1 MKSALKKVSLILAI
15 CFVAFHLYTAAF
27 GTMPGIAQKSIH
39 LGFLLVIFYINAMV
53 DSEKRWEQI
62 FLGIMALFALGGCAY
77 ITILDENL
85 QLRAGIVYASDILFA
100 ILLIIAIFEACRRK
114 MGNPL
119 VIITLVFVAYAF
131 LGKYIPGFLNQPGM
145 TLKKFTSLVYL
156 TTDGIFGSPLYAS
169 ASYVVLFVLLGAIM
183 SVSGIGDYMTNLA
196 TSLFG
201 HMRGGPA
208 KVAVVASGFF
218 GSISGSPTANVIGT
232 GTFTIPMMKKNGFEP
247 EFAAAV
253 EATASTGGA
262 IMPPIMGSTAFIM
275 AEMLGIPYTAVAK
288 AALIPAILYFL
299 AVLFGVDIY
308 AAKHGLK
315 GIPRSQL
322 PKVRSMLKQIY
333 MLAPLIFLIF
343 CMAVFN
349 MTIVRSGLLTIIVTL
364 VLVEI
369 NPKTRMTKE
378 QWLQIPVQ
386 TVKSA
391 VSVGIACAM
400 AGIISGVIM
409 GSGLG
414 YRISSILTSVA
425 GTSMLLLLVL
435 TMVVSLIMGMGVPTT
450 AAYLVLASL
459 VAPTMIQLGIPP
471 LAAHM
476 FIFYF
481 GCISSIT
488 PPVALAAY
496 AGAGLAGCD
505 PNKTGYKAF
514 RLAFCS
520 FLMPYLFVYNPVL
533 LMEGGVLDILWSLV
547 TALIGAYLLASGFEG
562 FFFRWSLKWFE
573 RPLMILGAVM
583 LIVPGMTLSCYNAG
597 GEFEGLPAEQ
607 IMHVAT
613 HSGTGATVH
622 VITSAKS
629 DINSIPDLAG
639 TKFGVTAGMMAGYLD
654 DVLWAYDMTTD
665 DLGSVVNLSL
675 SDLCTALQD
684 GNIDAFL
691 YATPAPGTNFTDLAM
706 SFGIKVVDIG
716 QEAVD
721 KLMAEKPWYHT
732 VVIPAGTYDGCDED
746 ITTFA
751 QYTALCA
758 RADVPEET
766 VYNLVKTMMENAD
779 ALEAVHK
786 NAAGTCPER
795 GIEGALIPMHP
806 GAERY
811 YKEVGV
817 LD

>member
-496 AGAGLAGCD
+496 AGAGLARCD

-583 LIVPGMTLSCYNAG
+583 LIVPGM
-597 GEFEGLPAEQ
+597 
-607 IMHVAT
+607 V
-613 HSGTGATVH
+613 
-622 VITSAKS
+622 
-629 DINSIPDLAG
+629 
-639 TKFGVTAGMMAGYLD
+639 
-654 DVLWAYDMTTD
+654 
-665 DLGSVVNLSL
+665 
-675 SDLCTALQD
+675 
-684 GNIDAFL
+684 
-691 YATPAPGTNFTDLAM
+691 TDLV
-706 SFGIKVVDIG
+706 GIAIIVV
-716 QEAVD
+716 EFVTEFMF
-721 KLMAEKPWYHT
+721 KRSEKFVPVT
-732 VVIPAGTYDGCDED
+732 VSQS
-746 ITTFA
+746 TT
-751 QYTALCA
+751 
-758 RADVPEET
+758 
-766 VYNLVKTMMENAD
+766 
-779 ALEAVHK
+779 
-786 NAAGTCPER
+786 
-795 GIEGALIPMHP
+795 
-806 GAERY
+806 
-811 YKEVGV
+811 
-817 LD
+817 

>member
-253 EATASTGGA
+253 EATASGGA

-583 LIVPGMTLSCYNAG
+583 LIVPGM
-597 GEFEGLPAEQ
+597 
-607 IMHVAT
+607 V
-613 HSGTGATVH
+613 
-622 VITSAKS
+622 
-629 DINSIPDLAG
+629 
-639 TKFGVTAGMMAGYLD
+639 
-654 DVLWAYDMTTD
+654 
-665 DLGSVVNLSL
+665 
-675 SDLCTALQD
+675 
-684 GNIDAFL
+684 
-691 YATPAPGTNFTDLAM
+691 TDLV
-706 SFGIKVVDIG
+706 GIAIIVV
-716 QEAVD
+716 EFVTEFMF
-721 KLMAEKPWYHT
+721 KRSEKFVPVT
-732 VVIPAGTYDGCDED
+732 VSQS
-746 ITTFA
+746 TT
-751 QYTALCA
+751 
-758 RADVPEET
+758 
-766 VYNLVKTMMENAD
+766 
-779 ALEAVHK
+779 
-786 NAAGTCPER
+786 
-795 GIEGALIPMHP
+795 
-806 GAERY
+806 
-811 YKEVGV
+811 
-817 LD
+817 

>member
-349 MTIVRSGLLTIIVTL
+349 MTIVRPGLLTIIVTL

-583 LIVPGMTLSCYNAG
+583 LIVPGM
-597 GEFEGLPAEQ
+597 
-607 IMHVAT
+607 V
-613 HSGTGATVH
+613 
-622 VITSAKS
+622 
-629 DINSIPDLAG
+629 
-639 TKFGVTAGMMAGYLD
+639 
-654 DVLWAYDMTTD
+654 
-665 DLGSVVNLSL
+665 
-675 SDLCTALQD
+675 
-684 GNIDAFL
+684 
-691 YATPAPGTNFTDLAM
+691 TDLV
-706 SFGIKVVDIG
+706 GIAIIVV
-716 QEAVD
+716 EFVTEFMF
-721 KLMAEKPWYHT
+721 KRSEKFVPVT
-732 VVIPAGTYDGCDED
+732 VSQS
-746 ITTFA
+746 TT
-751 QYTALCA
+751 
-758 RADVPEET
+758 
-766 VYNLVKTMMENAD
+766 
-779 ALEAVHK
+779 
-786 NAAGTCPER
+786 
-795 GIEGALIPMHP
+795 
-806 GAERY
+806 
-811 YKEVGV
+811 
-817 LD
+817 

>member
-481 GCISSIT
+481 GCISSTT

-583 LIVPGMTLSCYNAG
+583 LIVPGM
-597 GEFEGLPAEQ
+597 
-607 IMHVAT
+607 V
-613 HSGTGATVH
+613 
-622 VITSAKS
+622 
-629 DINSIPDLAG
+629 
-639 TKFGVTAGMMAGYLD
+639 
-654 DVLWAYDMTTD
+654 
-665 DLGSVVNLSL
+665 
-675 SDLCTALQD
+675 
-684 GNIDAFL
+684 
-691 YATPAPGTNFTDLAM
+691 TDLV
-706 SFGIKVVDIG
+706 GIAIIVV
-716 QEAVD
+716 EFVTEFMF
-721 KLMAEKPWYHT
+721 KRSEKFVPVT
-732 VVIPAGTYDGCDED
+732 VSQS
-746 ITTFA
+746 TT
-751 QYTALCA
+751 
-758 RADVPEET
+758 
-766 VYNLVKTMMENAD
+766 
-779 ALEAVHK
+779 
-786 NAAGTCPER
+786 
-795 GIEGALIPMHP
+795 
-806 GAERY
+806 
-811 YKEVGV
+811 
-817 LD
+817 

>member
-27 GTMPGIAQKSIH
+27 GTMPGIAQRSIH

-583 LIVPGMTLSCYNAG
+583 LIVPGM
-597 GEFEGLPAEQ
+597 
-607 IMHVAT
+607 V
-613 HSGTGATVH
+613 
-622 VITSAKS
+622 
-629 DINSIPDLAG
+629 
-639 TKFGVTAGMMAGYLD
+639 
-654 DVLWAYDMTTD
+654 
-665 DLGSVVNLSL
+665 
-675 SDLCTALQD
+675 
-684 GNIDAFL
+684 
-691 YATPAPGTNFTDLAM
+691 TDLV
-706 SFGIKVVDIG
+706 GIAIIVV
-716 QEAVD
+716 EFVTEFMF
-721 KLMAEKPWYHT
+721 KRSEKFVPVT
-732 VVIPAGTYDGCDED
+732 VSQS
-746 ITTFA
+746 TT
-751 QYTALCA
+751 
-758 RADVPEET
+758 
-766 VYNLVKTMMENAD
+766 
-779 ALEAVHK
+779 
-786 NAAGTCPER
+786 
-795 GIEGALIPMHP
+795 
-806 GAERY
+806 
-811 YKEVGV
+811 
-817 LD
+817 

>member
-201 HMRGGPA
+201 HMRGGTA

-583 LIVPGMTLSCYNAG
+583 LIVPGM
-597 GEFEGLPAEQ
+597 
-607 IMHVAT
+607 V
-613 HSGTGATVH
+613 
-622 VITSAKS
+622 
-629 DINSIPDLAG
+629 
-639 TKFGVTAGMMAGYLD
+639 
-654 DVLWAYDMTTD
+654 
-665 DLGSVVNLSL
+665 
-675 SDLCTALQD
+675 
-684 GNIDAFL
+684 
-691 YATPAPGTNFTDLAM
+691 TDLV
-706 SFGIKVVDIG
+706 GIAIIVV
-716 QEAVD
+716 EFVTEFMF
-721 KLMAEKPWYHT
+721 KRSEKFVPVT
-732 VVIPAGTYDGCDED
+732 VSQS
-746 ITTFA
+746 TT
-751 QYTALCA
+751 
-758 RADVPEET
+758 
-766 VYNLVKTMMENAD
+766 
-779 ALEAVHK
+779 
-786 NAAGTCPER
+786 
-795 GIEGALIPMHP
+795 
-806 GAERY
+806 
-811 YKEVGV
+811 
-817 LD
+817 

>member
-435 TMVVSLIMGMGVPTT
+435 TMVVSLVMGMGVPTT

-583 LIVPGMTLSCYNAG
+583 LIVPGM
-597 GEFEGLPAEQ
+597 
-607 IMHVAT
+607 V
-613 HSGTGATVH
+613 
-622 VITSAKS
+622 
-629 DINSIPDLAG
+629 
-639 TKFGVTAGMMAGYLD
+639 
-654 DVLWAYDMTTD
+654 
-665 DLGSVVNLSL
+665 
-675 SDLCTALQD
+675 
-684 GNIDAFL
+684 
-691 YATPAPGTNFTDLAM
+691 TDLV
-706 SFGIKVVDIG
+706 GIAIIVV
-716 QEAVD
+716 EFVTEFMF
-721 KLMAEKPWYHT
+721 KRSEKFVPVT
-732 VVIPAGTYDGCDED
+732 VSQS
-746 ITTFA
+746 TT
-751 QYTALCA
+751 
-758 RADVPEET
+758 
-766 VYNLVKTMMENAD
+766 
-779 ALEAVHK
+779 
-786 NAAGTCPER
+786 
-795 GIEGALIPMHP
+795 
-806 GAERY
+806 
-811 YKEVGV
+811 
-817 LD
+817 

>member
-583 LIVPGMTLSCYNAG
+583 LIVPGM
-597 GEFEGLPAEQ
+597 
-607 IMHVAT
+607 V
-613 HSGTGATVH
+613 
-622 VITSAKS
+622 
-629 DINSIPDLAG
+629 
-639 TKFGVTAGMMAGYLD
+639 
-654 DVLWAYDMTTD
+654 
-665 DLGSVVNLSL
+665 
-675 SDLCTALQD
+675 
-684 GNIDAFL
+684 
-691 YATPAPGTNFTDLAM
+691 TDLV
-706 SFGIKVVDIG
+706 GIAIIVV
-716 QEAVD
+716 EFVTEFMF
-721 KLMAEKPWYHT
+721 KRSEKFVPVT
-732 VVIPAGTYDGCDED
+732 VS
-746 ITTFA
+746 
-751 QYTALCA
+751 QSTA
-758 RADVPEET
+758 
-766 VYNLVKTMMENAD
+766 
-779 ALEAVHK
+779 
-786 NAAGTCPER
+786 
-795 GIEGALIPMHP
+795 
-806 GAERY
+806 
-811 YKEVGV
+811 
-817 LD
+817 

>member
-114 MGNPL
+114 MGNPM

-583 LIVPGMTLSCYNAG
+583 LIVPGM
-597 GEFEGLPAEQ
+597 
-607 IMHVAT
+607 V
-613 HSGTGATVH
+613 
-622 VITSAKS
+622 
-629 DINSIPDLAG
+629 
-639 TKFGVTAGMMAGYLD
+639 
-654 DVLWAYDMTTD
+654 
-665 DLGSVVNLSL
+665 
-675 SDLCTALQD
+675 
-684 GNIDAFL
+684 
-691 YATPAPGTNFTDLAM
+691 TDLV
-706 SFGIKVVDIG
+706 GIAIIVV
-716 QEAVD
+716 EFVTEFMF
-721 KLMAEKPWYHT
+721 KRSEKFVPVT
-732 VVIPAGTYDGCDED
+732 VSQS
-746 ITTFA
+746 TT
-751 QYTALCA
+751 
-758 RADVPEET
+758 
-766 VYNLVKTMMENAD
+766 
-779 ALEAVHK
+779 
-786 NAAGTCPER
+786 
-795 GIEGALIPMHP
+795 
-806 GAERY
+806 
-811 YKEVGV
+811 
-817 LD
+817 

>member
-253 EATASTGGA
+253 EPTASTGGA

-583 LIVPGMTLSCYNAG
+583 LIVPGM
-597 GEFEGLPAEQ
+597 
-607 IMHVAT
+607 V
-613 HSGTGATVH
+613 
-622 VITSAKS
+622 
-629 DINSIPDLAG
+629 
-639 TKFGVTAGMMAGYLD
+639 
-654 DVLWAYDMTTD
+654 
-665 DLGSVVNLSL
+665 
-675 SDLCTALQD
+675 
-684 GNIDAFL
+684 
-691 YATPAPGTNFTDLAM
+691 TDLV
-706 SFGIKVVDIG
+706 GIAIIVV
-716 QEAVD
+716 EFVTEFMF
-721 KLMAEKPWYHT
+721 KRSEKFVPVT
-732 VVIPAGTYDGCDED
+732 VSQS
-746 ITTFA
+746 TT
-751 QYTALCA
+751 
-758 RADVPEET
+758 
-766 VYNLVKTMMENAD
+766 
-779 ALEAVHK
+779 
-786 NAAGTCPER
+786 
-795 GIEGALIPMHP
+795 
-806 GAERY
+806 
-811 YKEVGV
+811 
-817 LD
+817 

>member
-425 GTSMLLLLVL
+425 GTSMLLLLLVL

-583 LIVPGMTLSCYNAG
+583 LIVPGM
-597 GEFEGLPAEQ
+597 
-607 IMHVAT
+607 V
-613 HSGTGATVH
+613 
-622 VITSAKS
+622 
-629 DINSIPDLAG
+629 
-639 TKFGVTAGMMAGYLD
+639 
-654 DVLWAYDMTTD
+654 
-665 DLGSVVNLSL
+665 
-675 SDLCTALQD
+675 
-684 GNIDAFL
+684 
-691 YATPAPGTNFTDLAM
+691 TDLV
-706 SFGIKVVDIG
+706 GIAIIVV
-716 QEAVD
+716 EFVTEFMF
-721 KLMAEKPWYHT
+721 KRSEKFVPVT
-732 VVIPAGTYDGCDED
+732 VSQS
-746 ITTFA
+746 TT
-751 QYTALCA
+751 
-758 RADVPEET
+758 
-766 VYNLVKTMMENAD
+766 
-779 ALEAVHK
+779 
-786 NAAGTCPER
+786 
-795 GIEGALIPMHP
+795 
-806 GAERY
+806 
-811 YKEVGV
+811 
-817 LD
+817 

>member
-583 LIVPGMTLSCYNAG
+583 LIVPGM
-597 GEFEGLPAEQ
+597 
-607 IMHVAT
+607 V
-613 HSGTGATVH
+613 
-622 VITSAKS
+622 
-629 DINSIPDLAG
+629 
-639 TKFGVTAGMMAGYLD
+639 
-654 DVLWAYDMTTD
+654 
-665 DLGSVVNLSL
+665 
-675 SDLCTALQD
+675 
-684 GNIDAFL
+684 
-691 YATPAPGTNFTDLAM
+691 TDLV
-706 SFGIKVVDIG
+706 GIAIIVV
-716 QEAVD
+716 EFVTEFMF
-721 KLMAEKPWYHT
+721 KRSEKFVPVT
-732 VVIPAGTYDGCDED
+732 VSQSTS
-746 ITTFA
+746 
-751 QYTALCA
+751 
-758 RADVPEET
+758 
-766 VYNLVKTMMENAD
+766 
-779 ALEAVHK
+779 
-786 NAAGTCPER
+786 
-795 GIEGALIPMHP
+795 
-806 GAERY
+806 
-811 YKEVGV
+811 
-817 LD
+817 

>member
-481 GCISSIT
+481 GCIS
-488 PPVALAAY
+488 
-496 AGAGLAGCD
+496 GCD

-583 LIVPGMTLSCYNAG
+583 LIVPGM
-597 GEFEGLPAEQ
+597 
-607 IMHVAT
+607 V
-613 HSGTGATVH
+613 
-622 VITSAKS
+622 
-629 DINSIPDLAG
+629 
-639 TKFGVTAGMMAGYLD
+639 
-654 DVLWAYDMTTD
+654 
-665 DLGSVVNLSL
+665 
-675 SDLCTALQD
+675 
-684 GNIDAFL
+684 
-691 YATPAPGTNFTDLAM
+691 TDLV
-706 SFGIKVVDIG
+706 GIAIIVV
-716 QEAVD
+716 EFVTEFMF
-721 KLMAEKPWYHT
+721 KRSEKFVPVT
-732 VVIPAGTYDGCDED
+732 VSQS
-746 ITTFA
+746 TT
-751 QYTALCA
+751 
-758 RADVPEET
+758 
-766 VYNLVKTMMENAD
+766 
-779 ALEAVHK
+779 
-786 NAAGTCPER
+786 
-795 GIEGALIPMHP
+795 
-806 GAERY
+806 
-811 YKEVGV
+811 
-817 LD
+817 

>member
-100 ILLIIAIFEACRRK
+100 ILLIAIFEACRRK

-583 LIVPGMTLSCYNAG
+583 LIVPGM
-597 GEFEGLPAEQ
+597 
-607 IMHVAT
+607 V
-613 HSGTGATVH
+613 
-622 VITSAKS
+622 
-629 DINSIPDLAG
+629 
-639 TKFGVTAGMMAGYLD
+639 
-654 DVLWAYDMTTD
+654 
-665 DLGSVVNLSL
+665 
-675 SDLCTALQD
+675 
-684 GNIDAFL
+684 
-691 YATPAPGTNFTDLAM
+691 TDLV
-706 SFGIKVVDIG
+706 GIAIIVV
-716 QEAVD
+716 EFVTEFMF
-721 KLMAEKPWYHT
+721 KRSEKFVPVT
-732 VVIPAGTYDGCDED
+732 VSQS
-746 ITTFA
+746 TT
-751 QYTALCA
+751 
-758 RADVPEET
+758 
-766 VYNLVKTMMENAD
+766 
-779 ALEAVHK
+779 
-786 NAAGTCPER
+786 
-795 GIEGALIPMHP
+795 
-806 GAERY
+806 
-811 YKEVGV
+811 
-817 LD
+817 

>member
-562 FFFRWSLKWFE
+562 FFFRWSLKWCE

-583 LIVPGMTLSCYNAG
+583 LIVPGM
-597 GEFEGLPAEQ
+597 
-607 IMHVAT
+607 V
-613 HSGTGATVH
+613 
-622 VITSAKS
+622 
-629 DINSIPDLAG
+629 
-639 TKFGVTAGMMAGYLD
+639 
-654 DVLWAYDMTTD
+654 
-665 DLGSVVNLSL
+665 
-675 SDLCTALQD
+675 
-684 GNIDAFL
+684 
-691 YATPAPGTNFTDLAM
+691 TDLV
-706 SFGIKVVDIG
+706 GIAIIVV
-716 QEAVD
+716 EFVTEFMF
-721 KLMAEKPWYHT
+721 KRSEKFVPVT
-732 VVIPAGTYDGCDED
+732 VSQS
-746 ITTFA
+746 TT
-751 QYTALCA
+751 
-758 RADVPEET
+758 
-766 VYNLVKTMMENAD
+766 
-779 ALEAVHK
+779 
-786 NAAGTCPER
+786 
-795 GIEGALIPMHP
+795 
-806 GAERY
+806 
-811 YKEVGV
+811 
-817 LD
+817 

>member
-315 GIPRSQL
+315 GVPRSQL

-583 LIVPGMTLSCYNAG
+583 LIVPGM
-597 GEFEGLPAEQ
+597 
-607 IMHVAT
+607 V
-613 HSGTGATVH
+613 
-622 VITSAKS
+622 
-629 DINSIPDLAG
+629 
-639 TKFGVTAGMMAGYLD
+639 
-654 DVLWAYDMTTD
+654 
-665 DLGSVVNLSL
+665 
-675 SDLCTALQD
+675 
-684 GNIDAFL
+684 
-691 YATPAPGTNFTDLAM
+691 TDLV
-706 SFGIKVVDIG
+706 GIAIIVV
-716 QEAVD
+716 EFVTEFMF
-721 KLMAEKPWYHT
+721 KRSEKFVPVT
-732 VVIPAGTYDGCDED
+732 VSQS
-746 ITTFA
+746 TT
-751 QYTALCA
+751 
-758 RADVPEET
+758 
-766 VYNLVKTMMENAD
+766 
-779 ALEAVHK
+779 
-786 NAAGTCPER
+786 
-795 GIEGALIPMHP
+795 
-806 GAERY
+806 
-811 YKEVGV
+811 
-817 LD
+817 

>member
-435 TMVVSLIMGMGVPTT
+435 TMAVSLIMGMGVPTT

-583 LIVPGMTLSCYNAG
+583 LIVPGM
-597 GEFEGLPAEQ
+597 
-607 IMHVAT
+607 V
-613 HSGTGATVH
+613 
-622 VITSAKS
+622 
-629 DINSIPDLAG
+629 
-639 TKFGVTAGMMAGYLD
+639 
-654 DVLWAYDMTTD
+654 
-665 DLGSVVNLSL
+665 
-675 SDLCTALQD
+675 
-684 GNIDAFL
+684 
-691 YATPAPGTNFTDLAM
+691 TDLV
-706 SFGIKVVDIG
+706 GIAIIVV
-716 QEAVD
+716 EFVTEFMF
-721 KLMAEKPWYHT
+721 KRSEKFVPVT
-732 VVIPAGTYDGCDED
+732 VSQS
-746 ITTFA
+746 TT
-751 QYTALCA
+751 
-758 RADVPEET
+758 
-766 VYNLVKTMMENAD
+766 
-779 ALEAVHK
+779 
-786 NAAGTCPER
+786 
-795 GIEGALIPMHP
+795 
-806 GAERY
+806 
-811 YKEVGV
+811 
-817 LD
+817 

>member
-520 FLMPYLFVYNPVL
+520 FLMPYMFVYNPVL

-583 LIVPGMTLSCYNAG
+583 LIVPGM
-597 GEFEGLPAEQ
+597 
-607 IMHVAT
+607 V
-613 HSGTGATVH
+613 
-622 VITSAKS
+622 
-629 DINSIPDLAG
+629 
-639 TKFGVTAGMMAGYLD
+639 
-654 DVLWAYDMTTD
+654 
-665 DLGSVVNLSL
+665 
-675 SDLCTALQD
+675 
-684 GNIDAFL
+684 
-691 YATPAPGTNFTDLAM
+691 TDLV
-706 SFGIKVVDIG
+706 GIAIIVV
-716 QEAVD
+716 EFVTEFMF
-721 KLMAEKPWYHT
+721 KRSEKFVPVT
-732 VVIPAGTYDGCDED
+732 VSQS
-746 ITTFA
+746 TT
-751 QYTALCA
+751 
-758 RADVPEET
+758 
-766 VYNLVKTMMENAD
+766 
-779 ALEAVHK
+779 
-786 NAAGTCPER
+786 
-795 GIEGALIPMHP
+795 
-806 GAERY
+806 
-811 YKEVGV
+811 
-817 LD
+817 

>member
-247 EFAAAV
+247 DFAAAV

-322 PKVRSMLKQIY
+322 PKVRSMLKHIY

-583 LIVPGMTLSCYNAG
+583 LIVPGM
-597 GEFEGLPAEQ
+597 
-607 IMHVAT
+607 V
-613 HSGTGATVH
+613 
-622 VITSAKS
+622 
-629 DINSIPDLAG
+629 
-639 TKFGVTAGMMAGYLD
+639 
-654 DVLWAYDMTTD
+654 
-665 DLGSVVNLSL
+665 
-675 SDLCTALQD
+675 
-684 GNIDAFL
+684 
-691 YATPAPGTNFTDLAM
+691 TDLV
-706 SFGIKVVDIG
+706 GIAIIVV
-716 QEAVD
+716 EFVTEFMF
-721 KLMAEKPWYHT
+721 KRSEKFVPVT
-732 VVIPAGTYDGCDED
+732 VSQS
-746 ITTFA
+746 TT
-751 QYTALCA
+751 
-758 RADVPEET
+758 
-766 VYNLVKTMMENAD
+766 
-779 ALEAVHK
+779 
-786 NAAGTCPER
+786 
-795 GIEGALIPMHP
+795 
-806 GAERY
+806 
-811 YKEVGV
+811 
-817 LD
+817 

>member
-299 AVLFGVDIY
+299 AVLFGVVIY

-583 LIVPGMTLSCYNAG
+583 LIVPGM
-597 GEFEGLPAEQ
+597 
-607 IMHVAT
+607 V
-613 HSGTGATVH
+613 
-622 VITSAKS
+622 
-629 DINSIPDLAG
+629 
-639 TKFGVTAGMMAGYLD
+639 
-654 DVLWAYDMTTD
+654 
-665 DLGSVVNLSL
+665 
-675 SDLCTALQD
+675 
-684 GNIDAFL
+684 
-691 YATPAPGTNFTDLAM
+691 TDLV
-706 SFGIKVVDIG
+706 GIAIIVV
-716 QEAVD
+716 EFVTEFMF
-721 KLMAEKPWYHT
+721 KRSEKFVPVT
-732 VVIPAGTYDGCDED
+732 VSQS
-746 ITTFA
+746 TT
-751 QYTALCA
+751 
-758 RADVPEET
+758 
-766 VYNLVKTMMENAD
+766 
-779 ALEAVHK
+779 
-786 NAAGTCPER
+786 
-795 GIEGALIPMHP
+795 
-806 GAERY
+806 
-811 YKEVGV
+811 
-817 LD
+817 

>member
-505 PNKTGYKAF
+505 PNKTGYKAV

-583 LIVPGMTLSCYNAG
+583 LIVPGM
-597 GEFEGLPAEQ
+597 
-607 IMHVAT
+607 V
-613 HSGTGATVH
+613 
-622 VITSAKS
+622 
-629 DINSIPDLAG
+629 
-639 TKFGVTAGMMAGYLD
+639 
-654 DVLWAYDMTTD
+654 
-665 DLGSVVNLSL
+665 
-675 SDLCTALQD
+675 
-684 GNIDAFL
+684 
-691 YATPAPGTNFTDLAM
+691 TDLV
-706 SFGIKVVDIG
+706 GIAIIVV
-716 QEAVD
+716 EFVTEFMF
-721 KLMAEKPWYHT
+721 KRSEKFVPVT
-732 VVIPAGTYDGCDED
+732 VSQS
-746 ITTFA
+746 TT
-751 QYTALCA
+751 
-758 RADVPEET
+758 
-766 VYNLVKTMMENAD
+766 
-779 ALEAVHK
+779 
-786 NAAGTCPER
+786 
-795 GIEGALIPMHP
+795 
-806 GAERY
+806 
-811 YKEVGV
+811 
-817 LD
+817 

>member
-514 RLAFCS
+514 
-520 FLMPYLFVYNPVL
+520 LMPYLFVYNPVL

-583 LIVPGMTLSCYNAG
+583 LIVPGM
-597 GEFEGLPAEQ
+597 
-607 IMHVAT
+607 V
-613 HSGTGATVH
+613 
-622 VITSAKS
+622 
-629 DINSIPDLAG
+629 
-639 TKFGVTAGMMAGYLD
+639 
-654 DVLWAYDMTTD
+654 
-665 DLGSVVNLSL
+665 
-675 SDLCTALQD
+675 
-684 GNIDAFL
+684 
-691 YATPAPGTNFTDLAM
+691 TDLV
-706 SFGIKVVDIG
+706 GIAIIVV
-716 QEAVD
+716 EFVTEFMF
-721 KLMAEKPWYHT
+721 KRSEKFVPVT
-732 VVIPAGTYDGCDED
+732 VSQS
-746 ITTFA
+746 TT
-751 QYTALCA
+751 
-758 RADVPEET
+758 
-766 VYNLVKTMMENAD
+766 
-779 ALEAVHK
+779 
-786 NAAGTCPER
+786 
-795 GIEGALIPMHP
+795 
-806 GAERY
+806 
-811 YKEVGV
+811 
-817 LD
+817 

>member
-435 TMVVSLIMGMGVPTT
+435 TMVVSLIMGMGGPTT

-583 LIVPGMTLSCYNAG
+583 LIVPGM
-597 GEFEGLPAEQ
+597 
-607 IMHVAT
+607 V
-613 HSGTGATVH
+613 
-622 VITSAKS
+622 
-629 DINSIPDLAG
+629 
-639 TKFGVTAGMMAGYLD
+639 
-654 DVLWAYDMTTD
+654 
-665 DLGSVVNLSL
+665 
-675 SDLCTALQD
+675 
-684 GNIDAFL
+684 
-691 YATPAPGTNFTDLAM
+691 TDLV
-706 SFGIKVVDIG
+706 GIAIIVV
-716 QEAVD
+716 EFVTEFMF
-721 KLMAEKPWYHT
+721 KRSEKFVPVT
-732 VVIPAGTYDGCDED
+732 VSQS
-746 ITTFA
+746 TT
-751 QYTALCA
+751 
-758 RADVPEET
+758 
-766 VYNLVKTMMENAD
+766 
-779 ALEAVHK
+779 
-786 NAAGTCPER
+786 
-795 GIEGALIPMHP
+795 
-806 GAERY
+806 
-811 YKEVGV
+811 
-817 LD
+817 

>member
-481 GCISSIT
+481 GCISSIP

-520 FLMPYLFVYNPVL
+520 FLIQSGTADGGRRAGHPLEPGYRAHRRLSAGLRLRGL
-533 LMEGGVLDILWSLV
+533 LLPLEPEVVRASAHDTGRCDADCARYGHRFGRYRHHRGGVCH
-547 TALIGAYLLASGFEG
+547 
-562 FFFRWSLKWFE
+562 R
-573 RPLMILGAVM
+573 
-583 LIVPGMTLSCYNAG
+583 
-597 GEFEGLPAEQ
+597 
-607 IMHVAT
+607 
-613 HSGTGATVH
+613 VH
-622 VITSAKS
+622 V
-629 DINSIPDLAG
+629 
-639 TKFGVTAGMMAGYLD
+639 
-654 DVLWAYDMTTD
+654 
-665 DLGSVVNLSL
+665 
-675 SDLCTALQD
+675 
-684 GNIDAFL
+684 
-691 YATPAPGTNFTDLAM
+691 
-706 SFGIKVVDIG
+706 
-716 QEAVD
+716 
-721 KLMAEKPWYHT
+721 
-732 VVIPAGTYDGCDED
+732 
-746 ITTFA
+746 
-751 QYTALCA
+751 
-758 RADVPEET
+758 
-766 VYNLVKTMMENAD
+766 
-779 ALEAVHK
+779 
-786 NAAGTCPER
+786 
-795 GIEGALIPMHP
+795 
-806 GAERY
+806 
-811 YKEVGV
+811 
-817 LD
+817 

>member
-349 MTIVRSGLLTIIVTL
+349 MTIVRSGLLTIIVAL

-583 LIVPGMTLSCYNAG
+583 LIVPGM
-597 GEFEGLPAEQ
+597 
-607 IMHVAT
+607 V
-613 HSGTGATVH
+613 
-622 VITSAKS
+622 
-629 DINSIPDLAG
+629 
-639 TKFGVTAGMMAGYLD
+639 
-654 DVLWAYDMTTD
+654 
-665 DLGSVVNLSL
+665 
-675 SDLCTALQD
+675 
-684 GNIDAFL
+684 
-691 YATPAPGTNFTDLAM
+691 TDLV
-706 SFGIKVVDIG
+706 GIAIIVV
-716 QEAVD
+716 EFVTEFMF
-721 KLMAEKPWYHT
+721 KRSEKFVPVT
-732 VVIPAGTYDGCDED
+732 VSQS
-746 ITTFA
+746 TT
-751 QYTALCA
+751 
-758 RADVPEET
+758 
-766 VYNLVKTMMENAD
+766 
-779 ALEAVHK
+779 
-786 NAAGTCPER
+786 
-795 GIEGALIPMHP
+795 
-806 GAERY
+806 
-811 YKEVGV
+811 
-817 LD
+817 

>member
-253 EATASTGGA
+253 EATASTGGV

-583 LIVPGMTLSCYNAG
+583 LIVPGM
-597 GEFEGLPAEQ
+597 
-607 IMHVAT
+607 V
-613 HSGTGATVH
+613 
-622 VITSAKS
+622 
-629 DINSIPDLAG
+629 
-639 TKFGVTAGMMAGYLD
+639 
-654 DVLWAYDMTTD
+654 
-665 DLGSVVNLSL
+665 
-675 SDLCTALQD
+675 
-684 GNIDAFL
+684 
-691 YATPAPGTNFTDLAM
+691 TDLV
-706 SFGIKVVDIG
+706 GIAIIVV
-716 QEAVD
+716 EFVTEFMF
-721 KLMAEKPWYHT
+721 KRSEKFVPVT
-732 VVIPAGTYDGCDED
+732 VSQS
-746 ITTFA
+746 TT
-751 QYTALCA
+751 
-758 RADVPEET
+758 
-766 VYNLVKTMMENAD
+766 
-779 ALEAVHK
+779 
-786 NAAGTCPER
+786 
-795 GIEGALIPMHP
+795 
-806 GAERY
+806 
-811 YKEVGV
+811 
-817 LD
+817 

>member
-459 VAPTMIQLGIPP
+459 VAPTLIQLGIPP

-583 LIVPGMTLSCYNAG
+583 LIVPGM
-597 GEFEGLPAEQ
+597 
-607 IMHVAT
+607 V
-613 HSGTGATVH
+613 
-622 VITSAKS
+622 
-629 DINSIPDLAG
+629 
-639 TKFGVTAGMMAGYLD
+639 
-654 DVLWAYDMTTD
+654 
-665 DLGSVVNLSL
+665 
-675 SDLCTALQD
+675 
-684 GNIDAFL
+684 
-691 YATPAPGTNFTDLAM
+691 TDLV
-706 SFGIKVVDIG
+706 GIAIIVV
-716 QEAVD
+716 EFVTEFMF
-721 KLMAEKPWYHT
+721 KRSEKFVPVT
-732 VVIPAGTYDGCDED
+732 VSQS
-746 ITTFA
+746 TT
-751 QYTALCA
+751 
-758 RADVPEET
+758 
-766 VYNLVKTMMENAD
+766 
-779 ALEAVHK
+779 
-786 NAAGTCPER
+786 
-795 GIEGALIPMHP
+795 
-806 GAERY
+806 
-811 YKEVGV
+811 
-817 LD
+817 

>member
-378 QWLQIPVQ
+378 QWIQIPVQ

-583 LIVPGMTLSCYNAG
+583 LIVPGM
-597 GEFEGLPAEQ
+597 
-607 IMHVAT
+607 V
-613 HSGTGATVH
+613 
-622 VITSAKS
+622 
-629 DINSIPDLAG
+629 
-639 TKFGVTAGMMAGYLD
+639 
-654 DVLWAYDMTTD
+654 
-665 DLGSVVNLSL
+665 
-675 SDLCTALQD
+675 
-684 GNIDAFL
+684 
-691 YATPAPGTNFTDLAM
+691 TDLV
-706 SFGIKVVDIG
+706 GIAIIVV
-716 QEAVD
+716 EFVTEFMF
-721 KLMAEKPWYHT
+721 KRSEKFVPVT
-732 VVIPAGTYDGCDED
+732 VSQS
-746 ITTFA
+746 TT
-751 QYTALCA
+751 
-758 RADVPEET
+758 
-766 VYNLVKTMMENAD
+766 
-779 ALEAVHK
+779 
-786 NAAGTCPER
+786 
-795 GIEGALIPMHP
+795 
-806 GAERY
+806 
-811 YKEVGV
+811 
-817 LD
+817 

>member
-1 MKSALKKVSLILAI
+1 MEEPEKIVSQTELDDKAQKLVEEKDADSRLRVYVGPMEKALTAVLLIWAVFQVWANMFGTLGAVKLRTAHIMFLLPLAFTLYPTFKKERRRRRLMPVWDIALIAAAILSYGYLFMRYDAIARTGRLNSTDVWVGVVCLVVAFEAARRASGNLAI
-15 CFVAFHLYTAAF
+15 
-27 GTMPGIAQKSIH
+27 IA
-39 LGFLLVIFYINAMV
+39 L
-53 DSEKRWEQI
+53 I
-62 FLGIMALFALGGCAY
+62 FLSYFAVWG
-77 ITILDENL
+77 
-85 QLRAGIVYASDILFA
+85 R
-100 ILLIIAIFEACRRK
+100 
-114 MGNPL
+114 
-119 VIITLVFVAYAF
+119 
-131 LGKYIPGFLNQPGM
+131 YIPGTFGTSAF
-145 TLKKFTSLVYL
+145 TLKRVIKALVWDTNGVLGTGAGVSATY
-156 TTDGIFGSPLYAS
+156 IF
-169 ASYVVLFVLLGAIM
+169 VFVLFGAFLKY
-183 SVSGIGDYMTNLA
+183 SGFSQFINDIALTLVGQTP
-196 TSLFG
+196 
-201 HMRGGPA
+201 GGPA
-208 KVAVVASGFF
+208 KVAVIASALMGMIN
-218 GSISGSPTANVIGT
+218 GSAIANVATT
-232 GTFTIPMMKKNGFEP
+232 GTITIPLMKKTGYKKD
-247 EFAAAV
+247 FAAAV

-583 LIVPGMTLSCYNAG
+583 LIVPGM
-597 GEFEGLPAEQ
+597 
-607 IMHVAT
+607 V
-613 HSGTGATVH
+613 
-622 VITSAKS
+622 
-629 DINSIPDLAG
+629 
-639 TKFGVTAGMMAGYLD
+639 
-654 DVLWAYDMTTD
+654 
-665 DLGSVVNLSL
+665 
-675 SDLCTALQD
+675 
-684 GNIDAFL
+684 
-691 YATPAPGTNFTDLAM
+691 TDLV
-706 SFGIKVVDIG
+706 GIAIIVV
-716 QEAVD
+716 EFVTEFMF
-721 KLMAEKPWYHT
+721 KRSEKFVPVT
-732 VVIPAGTYDGCDED
+732 VSQS
-746 ITTFA
+746 TT
-751 QYTALCA
+751 
-758 RADVPEET
+758 
-766 VYNLVKTMMENAD
+766 
-779 ALEAVHK
+779 
-786 NAAGTCPER
+786 
-795 GIEGALIPMHP
+795 
-806 GAERY
+806 
-811 YKEVGV
+811 
-817 LD
+817 

>member
-364 VLVEI
+364 VLVAI

-583 LIVPGMTLSCYNAG
+583 LIVPGM
-597 GEFEGLPAEQ
+597 
-607 IMHVAT
+607 V
-613 HSGTGATVH
+613 
-622 VITSAKS
+622 
-629 DINSIPDLAG
+629 
-639 TKFGVTAGMMAGYLD
+639 
-654 DVLWAYDMTTD
+654 
-665 DLGSVVNLSL
+665 
-675 SDLCTALQD
+675 
-684 GNIDAFL
+684 
-691 YATPAPGTNFTDLAM
+691 TDLV
-706 SFGIKVVDIG
+706 GIAIIVV
-716 QEAVD
+716 EFVTEFMF
-721 KLMAEKPWYHT
+721 KRSEKFVPVT
-732 VVIPAGTYDGCDED
+732 VSQS
-746 ITTFA
+746 TT
-751 QYTALCA
+751 
-758 RADVPEET
+758 
-766 VYNLVKTMMENAD
+766 
-779 ALEAVHK
+779 
-786 NAAGTCPER
+786 
-795 GIEGALIPMHP
+795 
-806 GAERY
+806 
-811 YKEVGV
+811 
-817 LD
+817 

>member
-183 SVSGIGDYMTNLA
+183 SVSGIGEYMTNLA

-583 LIVPGMTLSCYNAG
+583 LIVPGM
-597 GEFEGLPAEQ
+597 
-607 IMHVAT
+607 V
-613 HSGTGATVH
+613 
-622 VITSAKS
+622 
-629 DINSIPDLAG
+629 
-639 TKFGVTAGMMAGYLD
+639 
-654 DVLWAYDMTTD
+654 
-665 DLGSVVNLSL
+665 
-675 SDLCTALQD
+675 
-684 GNIDAFL
+684 
-691 YATPAPGTNFTDLAM
+691 TDLV
-706 SFGIKVVDIG
+706 GIAIIVV
-716 QEAVD
+716 EFVTEFMF
-721 KLMAEKPWYHT
+721 KRSEKFVPVT
-732 VVIPAGTYDGCDED
+732 VSQS
-746 ITTFA
+746 TT
-751 QYTALCA
+751 
-758 RADVPEET
+758 
-766 VYNLVKTMMENAD
+766 
-779 ALEAVHK
+779 
-786 NAAGTCPER
+786 
-795 GIEGALIPMHP
+795 
-806 GAERY
+806 
-811 YKEVGV
+811 
-817 LD
+817 

>member
-15 CFVAFHLYTAAF
+15 CFVVFHLYTAAF

-583 LIVPGMTLSCYNAG
+583 LIVPGM
-597 GEFEGLPAEQ
+597 
-607 IMHVAT
+607 V
-613 HSGTGATVH
+613 
-622 VITSAKS
+622 
-629 DINSIPDLAG
+629 
-639 TKFGVTAGMMAGYLD
+639 
-654 DVLWAYDMTTD
+654 
-665 DLGSVVNLSL
+665 
-675 SDLCTALQD
+675 
-684 GNIDAFL
+684 
-691 YATPAPGTNFTDLAM
+691 TDLV
-706 SFGIKVVDIG
+706 GIAIIVV
-716 QEAVD
+716 EFVTEFMF
-721 KLMAEKPWYHT
+721 KRSEKFVPVT
-732 VVIPAGTYDGCDED
+732 VSQS
-746 ITTFA
+746 TT
-751 QYTALCA
+751 
-758 RADVPEET
+758 
-766 VYNLVKTMMENAD
+766 
-779 ALEAVHK
+779 
-786 NAAGTCPER
+786 
-795 GIEGALIPMHP
+795 
-806 GAERY
+806 
-811 YKEVGV
+811 
-817 LD
+817 

>member
-450 AAYLVLASL
+450 AAYRVLASL

-583 LIVPGMTLSCYNAG
+583 LIVPGM
-597 GEFEGLPAEQ
+597 
-607 IMHVAT
+607 V
-613 HSGTGATVH
+613 
-622 VITSAKS
+622 
-629 DINSIPDLAG
+629 
-639 TKFGVTAGMMAGYLD
+639 
-654 DVLWAYDMTTD
+654 
-665 DLGSVVNLSL
+665 
-675 SDLCTALQD
+675 
-684 GNIDAFL
+684 
-691 YATPAPGTNFTDLAM
+691 TDLV
-706 SFGIKVVDIG
+706 GIAIIVV
-716 QEAVD
+716 EFVTEFMF
-721 KLMAEKPWYHT
+721 KRSEKFVPVT
-732 VVIPAGTYDGCDED
+732 VSQS
-746 ITTFA
+746 TT
-751 QYTALCA
+751 
-758 RADVPEET
+758 
-766 VYNLVKTMMENAD
+766 
-779 ALEAVHK
+779 
-786 NAAGTCPER
+786 
-795 GIEGALIPMHP
+795 
-806 GAERY
+806 
-811 YKEVGV
+811 
-817 LD
+817 

>member
-520 FLMPYLFVYNPVL
+520 FLVPYLFVYNPVL

-583 LIVPGMTLSCYNAG
+583 LIVPGM
-597 GEFEGLPAEQ
+597 
-607 IMHVAT
+607 V
-613 HSGTGATVH
+613 
-622 VITSAKS
+622 
-629 DINSIPDLAG
+629 
-639 TKFGVTAGMMAGYLD
+639 
-654 DVLWAYDMTTD
+654 
-665 DLGSVVNLSL
+665 
-675 SDLCTALQD
+675 
-684 GNIDAFL
+684 
-691 YATPAPGTNFTDLAM
+691 TDLV
-706 SFGIKVVDIG
+706 GIAIIVV
-716 QEAVD
+716 EFVTEFMF
-721 KLMAEKPWYHT
+721 KRSEKFVPVT
-732 VVIPAGTYDGCDED
+732 VSQS
-746 ITTFA
+746 TT
-751 QYTALCA
+751 
-758 RADVPEET
+758 
-766 VYNLVKTMMENAD
+766 
-779 ALEAVHK
+779 
-786 NAAGTCPER
+786 
-795 GIEGALIPMHP
+795 
-806 GAERY
+806 
-811 YKEVGV
+811 
-817 LD
+817 

>member
-131 LGKYIPGFLNQPGM
+131 LGKYIPGFLNHPGM

-583 LIVPGMTLSCYNAG
+583 LIVPGM
-597 GEFEGLPAEQ
+597 
-607 IMHVAT
+607 V
-613 HSGTGATVH
+613 
-622 VITSAKS
+622 
-629 DINSIPDLAG
+629 
-639 TKFGVTAGMMAGYLD
+639 
-654 DVLWAYDMTTD
+654 
-665 DLGSVVNLSL
+665 
-675 SDLCTALQD
+675 
-684 GNIDAFL
+684 
-691 YATPAPGTNFTDLAM
+691 TDLV
-706 SFGIKVVDIG
+706 GIAIIVV
-716 QEAVD
+716 EFVTEFMF
-721 KLMAEKPWYHT
+721 KRSEKFVPVT
-732 VVIPAGTYDGCDED
+732 VSQS
-746 ITTFA
+746 TT
-751 QYTALCA
+751 
-758 RADVPEET
+758 
-766 VYNLVKTMMENAD
+766 
-779 ALEAVHK
+779 
-786 NAAGTCPER
+786 
-795 GIEGALIPMHP
+795 
-806 GAERY
+806 
-811 YKEVGV
+811 
-817 LD
+817 

>member
-471 LAAHM
+471 LAA
-476 FIFYF
+476 
-481 GCISSIT
+481 
-488 PPVALAAY
+488 Y

-583 LIVPGMTLSCYNAG
+583 LIVPGM
-597 GEFEGLPAEQ
+597 
-607 IMHVAT
+607 V
-613 HSGTGATVH
+613 
-622 VITSAKS
+622 
-629 DINSIPDLAG
+629 
-639 TKFGVTAGMMAGYLD
+639 
-654 DVLWAYDMTTD
+654 
-665 DLGSVVNLSL
+665 
-675 SDLCTALQD
+675 
-684 GNIDAFL
+684 
-691 YATPAPGTNFTDLAM
+691 TDLV
-706 SFGIKVVDIG
+706 GIAIIVV
-716 QEAVD
+716 EFVTEFMF
-721 KLMAEKPWYHT
+721 KRSEKFVPVT
-732 VVIPAGTYDGCDED
+732 VSQS
-746 ITTFA
+746 TT
-751 QYTALCA
+751 
-758 RADVPEET
+758 
-766 VYNLVKTMMENAD
+766 
-779 ALEAVHK
+779 
-786 NAAGTCPER
+786 
-795 GIEGALIPMHP
+795 
-806 GAERY
+806 
-811 YKEVGV
+811 
-817 LD
+817 